1 MTFTFSLD
9 TIDQTAGAVLP
20 HLKHKI
26 VLFDAPMGVGKTTF
40 IKSLAKAMKVVDT
53 VNSPT
58 FALVNEY
65 RTEDDDIVYHFD
77 CYRLKN
83 EEEALNIGI
92 EDYFDSGSFC
102 LIEWPEKI
110 AGLIPDDVT
119 TIKISVNEDGTRV
132 LDIIV

>member
-1 MTFTFSLD
+1 MTYTFSLD
-9 TIDQTAGAVLP
+9 TIDQTASAVLR

-26 VLFDAPMGVGKTTF
+26 VLFDAPMGAGKTTF
-40 IKSLAKAMKVVDT
+40 IKSLAKAMKVIDT

-65 RTEDDDIVYHFD
+65 RTEEDDIVYHFD

-132 LDIIV
+132 LDIVV

>member
-1 MTFTFSLD
+1 MKFTFSLD
-9 TIDQTAGAVLP
+9 NIDQAAQEILP

-26 VLFDAPMGVGKTTF
+26 VLFYGDMGVGKTTF
-40 IKSLAKAMKVVDT
+40 IKSLAKAMKVIDT

-65 RTEDDDIVYHFD
+65 RTEDDDTVYHFD
-77 CYRLKN
+77 CYRLN
-83 EEEALNIGI
+83 DEQEALDIGI

-110 AGLIPDDVT
+110 PNLIPEEV
-119 TIKISVNEDGTRV
+119 ISLYFLKNEDGSRSV
-132 LDIIV
+132 EIK

>member
-1 MTFTFSLD
+1 M
-9 TIDQTAGAVLP
+9 DQTAGAVLP